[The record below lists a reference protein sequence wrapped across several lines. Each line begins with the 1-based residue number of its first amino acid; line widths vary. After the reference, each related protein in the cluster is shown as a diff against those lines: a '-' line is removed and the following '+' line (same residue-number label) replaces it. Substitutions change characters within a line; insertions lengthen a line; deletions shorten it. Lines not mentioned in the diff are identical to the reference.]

1 MRSLELPVVQNP
13 ARVTPHSEDDRRR
26 LLNKGLRLEFISLG
40 WNVVEGVV
48 AVAAG
53 LAAGSVALIGF
64 GVDSFVESS
73 SAGVIVWRILAER
86 RNSDPL
92 RVQSVERIS
101 QRLVAASLVLLTVYV
116 LYESVTALVFAERP
130 DASVPGVILASLSL
144 IVMWWLAR
152 SIRNVGRELHSH
164 SIEADSSQT
173 LACWWMSLSLLV
185 GLGLNLLFGWWW
197 ADPIAG
203 IAISGVVLREGW
215 NAWQGKDCCG
225 L

>member
-203 IAISGVVLREGW
+203 IAISGVVFREGW